1 MSYAW
6 QPIDFRQPIERLLYK
21 GVSIWDAISSQ
32 VIDLTYTDHL
42 ADKADE
48 IQLRLRNDHFKWFDQ
63 WFPEHGDEMRGFLG
77 YRGGKL
83 LDMGTFFLDEPN
95 PSGSRGGDVF
105 AIRGQSKPVDKA
117 LKTKKTRAYEQQS
130 LKQIAQKIC
139 SENGLSLVGTPPDVT
154 FARQSQRRENDLE
167 FLARLASDYGAYF
180 NIKGRTATFIDRDE
194 LHRQAPVLTLRR
206 GSRMI
211 VDYNLKRASA
221 KTYSK
226 AKATHFD
233 GNTKKTIEVEVEDK
247 EVKTGDTLRIDDR
260 VENHGQ
266 AQKLAKS
273 KLQKANAKQWSGT
286 FQIVGE
292 PAAQAGMIVAL
303 EGYGHWDRHY
313 IIESAR
319 HHDSRSSYTTSL
331 AISDARPAA

>member
-1 MSYAW
+1 MSYSW
-6 QPIDFRQPIERLLYK
+6 KPVDFRQPIERLLYK
-21 GVSIWDAISSQ
+21 GVPIWDEISSQ

-48 IQLRLRNDHFKWFDQ
+48 IQLRLRNDHFKWFDA
-63 WFPEHGDEMRGFLG
+63 WFPEHGDELRGFLG

-95 PSGSRGGDVF
+95 ASGSRSGDIF
-105 AIRGQSKPVDKA
+105 AIRGQSKPVDKS
-117 LKTKKTRAYEQQS
+117 LKTKKTAAFEKQS
-130 LKQIAQKIC
+130 LKQIAQRVC
-139 SENGLSLVGTPPDVT
+139 AQNGLALVGNPPDVQFDRLT
-154 FARQSQRRENDLE
+154 QRRENDLE
-167 FLARLASDYGAYF
+167 FLARLAADYGAYF
-180 NIKGRTATFIDRDE
+180 NVKGRTAMFVSRDE
-194 LHRQAPVLTLRR
+194 LHGKNPVITLRR

-260 VENHGQ
+260 AENHGQ
-266 AQKLAKS
+266 AQQLAKS

-303 EGYGHWDRHY
+303 EGFGRWDRQY

-319 HHDSRSSYTTSL
+319 HHDSRSTYTTSL
-331 AISDARPAA
+331 ELSDARPAA